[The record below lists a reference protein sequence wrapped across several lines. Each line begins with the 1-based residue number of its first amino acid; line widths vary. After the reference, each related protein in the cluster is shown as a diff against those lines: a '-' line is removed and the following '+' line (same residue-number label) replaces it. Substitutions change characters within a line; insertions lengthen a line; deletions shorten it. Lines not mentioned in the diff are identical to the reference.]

1 MTQKLSKANQSVE
14 KTLQIIEVLA
24 NDREPLRLAEIS
36 KRVEMPASTVLRMV
50 NTLVEHGYAYQ
61 DAQSLRYG
69 LTLRF
74 AQIGHMISS
83 QLRIR
88 DVVHPY
94 LMELS
99 RITGESTCLAIEEDM
114 EVIYIDVVDG
124 ADGMLKIMQ
133 RIGKRAPL
141 HSTGVGKLMLTN
153 YPPEKLDLL
162 AQERGLSRL
171 TPHTLTSIQDLERE
185 LAVIQKQGYAVDDEE
200 CELGARCVAAPIY
213 DYENRIVAAI
223 SVSGPVS
230 RITRKRVSEL
240 APMVVDAANKI
251 SELMAY
257 NKELTRYS

>member
-1 MTQKLSKANQSVE
+1 MAQKLSKANQSVE

-24 NDREPLRLAEIS
+24 GDREPLRLADIS
-36 KRVEMPASTVLRMV
+36 KRVEMPASTVLRMI
-50 NTLVEHGYAYQ
+50 NTLLEHGYAYQ

-74 AQIGHMISS
+74 AQIGHMINA
-83 QLRIR
+83 QFRIR

-94 LMELS
+94 LTELS
-99 RITGESTCLAIEEDM
+99 RVSGESTCLAVEEDM

-141 HSTGVGKLMLTN
+141 HSTGIGKLMLTQ
-153 YPPEKLDLL
+153 YSPDEL
-162 AQERGLSRL
+162 ARLAKARGLSRL
-171 TPHTLTSIQDLERE
+171 TPHTLTSVTDLERE
-185 LAVIQKQGYAVDDEE
+185 IALIRKQGYAVDDEE

-213 DYENRIVAAI
+213 DYESRIVAAI

-230 RITRKRVSEL
+230 RITRKRVTEL
-240 APMVVDAANKI
+240 APLVMEAADTI
-251 SELMAY
+251 SRMMAH
-257 NKELTRYS
+257 KKM